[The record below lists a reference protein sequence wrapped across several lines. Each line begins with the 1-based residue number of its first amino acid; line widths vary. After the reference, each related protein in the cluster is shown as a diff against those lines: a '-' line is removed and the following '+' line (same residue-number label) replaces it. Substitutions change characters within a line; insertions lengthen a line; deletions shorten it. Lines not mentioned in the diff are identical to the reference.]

1 MAISSCYLML
11 GSIGAGYLLHILP
24 THEASYAPAFIL
36 FMQRPVLGAAA
47 SWGLV
52 AVIVEKVCPAGAGG
66 ISQGRIYIIME
77 RGSRL
82 IT

>member
-1 MAISSCYLML
+1 ML

-66 ISQGRIYIIME
+66 TGQRGLDIIMQGRGC
-77 RGSRL
+77 RA
-82 IT
+82 